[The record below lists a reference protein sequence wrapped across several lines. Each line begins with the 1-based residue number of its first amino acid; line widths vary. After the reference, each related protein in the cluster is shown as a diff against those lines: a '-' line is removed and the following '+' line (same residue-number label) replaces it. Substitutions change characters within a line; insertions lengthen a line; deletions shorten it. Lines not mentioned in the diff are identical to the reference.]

1 MTQFFEGNGA
11 VATVGEQ
18 AVSDL
23 IFGVDS
29 ASPANVMLQNNLS
42 MLEWVTR
49 NKVYPV
55 FWGRNLNG
63 DGCLAQIADNL
74 AATHVHFAGEVSVHG
89 GSLVDGKVALP
100 FDGFEGAEFL
110 EYGYVIVVGEIG
122 NLEHNSSPVDVGV
135 G

>member
-1 MTQFFEGNGA
+1 MACRNSYMKKTRRIMTQFFEGNGA

-63 DGCLAQIADNL
+63 DGCLTALLHFVSSIYFLLRQNARKKSPASFFGNRAFTIYKLFVNSWGRKNL
-74 AATHVHFAGEVSVHG
+74 TES
-89 GSLVDGKVALP
+89 
-100 FDGFEGAEFL
+100 
-110 EYGYVIVVGEIG
+110 
-122 NLEHNSSPVDVGV
+122 
-135 G
+135 